1 MTEEL
6 AGESK
11 TFPKYTTQILNL
23 CNQDAQ
29 GTRPSVVGQMS
40 ELIQECPHRTFK
52 EWRQW
57 YLARKP
63 AAIAE
68 ATLRV
73 KRMIDNFKAAIAL
86 IDDPLI
92 RAWIEDLIIVKSF
105 TGLRF
110 QSAILARV
118 AKNKGTTSR
127 LARPDEESK
136 GIDGYIGQDAVSIK
150 PVTYKSKL
158 GLPEAIQI
166 PIIYY
171 EKLKAGIRVDA
182 GSILAKESKLC

>member
-1 MTEEL
+1 
-6 AGESK
+6 
-11 TFPKYTTQILNL
+11 
-23 CNQDAQ
+23 
-29 GTRPSVVGQMS
+29 MS

-73 KRMIDNFKAAIAL
+73 KRMIDNFKVAIAL
-86 IDDPLI
+86 IDDSLI
-92 RAWIEDLIIVKSF
+92 RAWIEDLVIVKSF

-118 AKNKGTTSR
+118 AKNRGTTSR

-150 PVTYKSKL
+150 
-158 GLPEAIQI
+158 
-166 PIIYY
+166 
-171 EKLKAGIRVDA
+171 
-182 GSILAKESKLC
+182 